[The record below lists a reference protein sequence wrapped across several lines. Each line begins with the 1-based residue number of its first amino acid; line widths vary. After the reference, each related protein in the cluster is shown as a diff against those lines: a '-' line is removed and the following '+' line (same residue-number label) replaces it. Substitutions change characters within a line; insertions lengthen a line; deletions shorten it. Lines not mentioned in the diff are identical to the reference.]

1 LQDAEIYTIYSMK
14 LRVTS
19 LLSVFAILVGCV
31 EEAPPR
37 SVQDFLAD
45 PIALEAAL
53 VTCLADRVE
62 SRYEPECVNARQA
75 SSMIAAREERER
87 RARAEAESERK
98 RAALR
103 RTQAAAAEARRR
115 AVEAERRRKEAEY
128 LAQFGELPPRE
139 DEMESDEA
147 NMINAPTAIIPPAA
161 EEQNLQPS
169 NTALPPTG
177 SNAPVAE
184 QEAEESPNLEAIRE
198 ELRRRNEGTEN

>member
-1 LQDAEIYTIYSMK
+1 MK
-14 LRVTS
+14 RRVTS
-19 LLSVFAILVGCV
+19 LLSAFAILVGCA

-75 SSMIAAREERER
+75 SSIIAAREERER
-87 RARAEAESERK
+87 RDRAEAESERK

-103 RTQAAAAEARRR
+103 RTQQAAAEARRR
-115 AVEAERRRKEAEY
+115 AEVAEQRRKEAEY

-139 DEMESDEA
+139 DEMESDES
-147 NMINAPTAIIPPAA
+147 NVINAPTAIVPPAA

-169 NTALPPTG
+169 DTALPPPG

-184 QEAEESPNLEAIRE
+184 QETEEAPNLDAIRE
-198 ELRRRNEGTEN
+198 ELRRRNEGGEE